1 MKKTYRLALTI
12 ASCVLIIVAVTTM
25 GVSYA
30 VWTSTDGTGTG
41 GETTVS
47 PSVTPYQ
54 NYVWAKYFGYEIID
68 ADNRY
73 VAVTEFYSD
82 AFADDTQSADGGIG
96 INLQD
101 VYIPAEFWV
110 EKASGKRIYT
120 LSEKNALAADA
131 VDTYYVTKVTNRVFK
146 DSTLREL
153 PVTVYIPE
161 YVTTIATGAFSAL
174 PNLEKVVLHNNNLL
188 TVEYGAFVNCPKL
201 ALIQKTGTGGVD
213 LTDGAILGCA
223 TNAVTQ

>member
-1 MKKTYRLALTI
+1 MKKTYKLALTI
-12 ASCVLIIVAVTTM
+12 ASCVLIAIAVTTM

-30 VWTSTDGTGTG
+30 VWTSNDGAGTG

-68 ADNRY
+68 ESNHY

-82 AFADDTQSADGGIG
+82 VFNGDAQDSSIG

-101 VYIPAEFWV
+101 VYIPDVFWV
-110 EKASGKRIYT
+110 RKSDGKRIYT
-120 LSEKNALAADA
+120 LSEKNALAEDE
-131 VDTYYVTKVTNRVFK
+131 VTTYYVTRITNRIFK
-146 DSTLREL
+146 DATLREL
-153 PVTVYIPE
+153 PVTIYIQGH
-161 YVTTIATGAFSAL
+161 VTSIATGAFTAL
-174 PNLEKVVLHNNNLL
+174 PNLEKVVLHNDSVLS
-188 TVEYGAFVNCPKL
+188 VEYGAFVNCPKL
-201 ALIQKTGTGGVD
+201 SVIQKSGTGGVT

-223 TNAVTQ
+223 TDKLSS

>member
-1 MKKTYRLALTI
+1 MKKTYKLALTI
-12 ASCVLIIVAVTTM
+12 ASCVLIAIAVTTM

-30 VWTSTDGTGTG
+30 VWTSNDGAGTG

-54 NYVWAKYFGYEIID
+54 NYVWAKYFGFEVIEG
-68 ADNRY
+68 NN

-82 AFADDTQSADGGIG
+82 VFNGDAQDSSIG

-101 VYIPAEFWV
+101 VYIPDVFWV
-110 EKASGKRIYT
+110 RKSNGTRIYT
-120 LSEKNALAADA
+120 LSEKTALAEDE
-131 VDTYYVTKVTNRVFK
+131 VTTYYVTRITNRIFK
-146 DSTLREL
+146 DATLREL
-153 PVTVYIPE
+153 PVTIYIQGH
-161 YVTTIATGAFSAL
+161 VTFIATGAFTAL
-174 PNLEKVVLHNNNLL
+174 PNLEKVVLHNDNLL

-201 ALIQKTGTGGVD
+201 SVIQQSGTGGVT

-223 TNAVTQ
+223 TDKLTS